1 MGIANQ
7 SKKWQKVP
15 FPISSQVPLT
25 TQPPFQPP
33 AILFRTGS
41 AYMSQVNIPA
51 LRGIKPVETVTGRAC
66 FFRAFRPFVTD
77 EKRV

>member
-25 TQPPFQPP
+25 TQPPFQPIDYP
-33 AILFRTGS
+33 FDQEQIMPEETSS
-41 AYMSQVNIPA
+41 AS
-51 LRGIKPVETVTGRAC
+51 
-66 FFRAFRPFVTD
+66 
-77 EKRV
+77 